1 MIGEIYGKYF
11 KKYCLFQNKYIT
23 LYGYIKKSPTEV
35 RRGKI
40 KSSAYS
46 LIVKNDSLVSATKVR

>member
-1 MIGEIYGKYF
+1 MYNF
-11 KKYCLFQNKYIT
+11 VW
-23 LYGYIKKSPTEV
+23 LYKKSPTEV